1 MKYDVIIP
9 AAGQGSRMKAGY
21 NKQFIKLADRPLI
34 VHTVAVFEED
44 PWCERVILVANEKEC
59 DAMSA
64 LMKEWQMMKV
74 RAIVPGGKERQDSVL
89 EGLKRAEAAIVLIHD
104 GARPFVAKESIHEL
118 VRTAADKGS
127 AVLAVPVK
135 DTIKEVNNGF
145 ITNTPERTAL
155 WAAQTPQAFQKDLI
169 VKAYEKATSEQFRG
183 TDDASLVEK
192 CGKKVHIVEGSDE
205 NIKLTTPLDIDIAHM
220 ILKKRKKGEKS

>member
-1 MKYDVIIP
+1 MKYEVIIP

-21 NKQFIKLADRPLI
+21 NKQFITLDDRPLI

-44 PWCERVILVANEKEC
+44 PWCERIILVANEKEC
-59 DAMSA
+59 DEMST
-64 LMKEWQMMKV
+64 LMKKWQMMKV
-74 RAIVPGGKERQDSVL
+74 ETIVPGGKERQDSVF
-89 EGLKRAEAAIVLIHD
+89 EGLKRAKETVVLIHD
-104 GARPFVAKESIHEL
+104 GARPFVTKDLIHAL
-118 VRTAADKGS
+118 VRTAADKGG

-135 DTIKEVNNGF
+135 DTIKEVDNGL
-145 ITNTPERTAL
+145 ITNTPERKTL

-169 VKAYEKATSEQFRG
+169 EKAYEKAAREQFRG

-192 CGKKVHIVEGSDE
+192 YGEKVHIVEGSDE

-220 ILKKRKKGEKS
+220 ILKKRKRGEKS